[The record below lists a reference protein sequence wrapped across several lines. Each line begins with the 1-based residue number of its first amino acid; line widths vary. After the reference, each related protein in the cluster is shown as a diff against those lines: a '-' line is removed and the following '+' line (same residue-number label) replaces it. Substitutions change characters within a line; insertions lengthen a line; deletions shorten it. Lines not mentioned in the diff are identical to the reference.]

1 MAPWERWVVGGTVG
15 IALAAVA
22 VAIAEAQRAA
32 YETGVANGLAQAQLN
47 AIRAEQRALRV
58 EAHSIDSNAAATLLA
73 REQYQLVAPGQSLIQ
88 VLPGTST
95 ASGTQYSGDPGL
107 QPLAPPSSLAS
118 LPAASTTH
126 PHTSPTKGFVSRLL
140 HTLEFWH

>member
-1 MAPWERWVVGGTVG
+1 MRSSTSSTE
-15 IALAAVA
+15 IARRFTPL
-22 VAIAEAQRAA
+22 
-32 YETGVANGLAQAQLN
+32 
-47 AIRAEQRALRV
+47 V